1 MAGRAKLVGQALAV
15 GLVVALL
22 GLLVWKVVKDESGG
36 AAAKLEAGKKPPAPA
51 FSLERL
57 DRDGTLSLASLRG
70 KGVVLNF
77 WASWC
82 IPCKDEA
89 PLLQKTWVDN
99 QDRGLV
105 VVGIDAQDFRG
116 DARAFVRRFG
126 LTYPIVHDG
135 KGSTLGRYGVT
146 GFPETFFVDRRGR
159 LVGDHIVGGIDAGTN
174 LEKFRMGVELALA
187 PAGQAAAATAA
198 PASQQPQQ
206 DLVP

>member
-36 AAAKLEAGKKPPAPA
+36 AAAQLDAGKKPPAPA

-89 PLLQKTWVDN
+89 PLLERVWQTYR
-99 QDRGLV
+99 DRGLV
-105 VVGIDAQDFRG
+105 VVGVNIQDLEQE
-116 DARAFVRRFG
+116 ARRFIAQTNPTYSNVRDVDGAVHRAYG
-126 LTYPIVHDG
+126 LT
-135 KGSTLGRYGVT
+135 GV
-146 GFPETFFVDRRGR
+146 PETFFITRDGR
-159 LVGDHIVGGIDAGTN
+159 IIRKFPGAVVEWTVWRDAA
-174 LEKFRMGVELALA
+174 EELLR
-187 PAGQAAAATAA
+187 
-198 PASQQPQQ
+198 
-206 DLVP
+206 